1 MLMEKLC
8 PFKTITTVVRRHD
21 AREYTETKFGYC
33 EGDKCMMYKFCKDD
47 EPDFKETKNGEKQFV
62 PWEAN

>member
-1 MLMEKLC
+1 MEKLC

-33 EGDKCMMYKFCKDD
+33 EGYKCMMYKFCKDD
-47 EPDFKETKNGEKQFV
+47 EPDFKETKND
-62 PWEAN
+62 